1 MTMPCVALFENG
13 RTFGY
18 VRNREYRR
26 ARSLVH
32 DKVGPAPHCDVNPRS
47 NSGPRKRSDNLIVAE

>member
-1 MTMPCVALFENG
+1 MPCVALFENG

-32 DKVGPAPHCDVNPRS
+32 DKVGPAPHCEFTRIAFVSFQTQIIRFAAVCD
-47 NSGPRKRSDNLIVAE
+47 L